1 MEESAFM
8 KKVAVLVAGVSSSRG
23 QHDRDSAELRRLC
36 GDRDKL
42 KSSLADMT
50 AERDEL
56 LAALEAMEA
65 EHCDTSP
72 YLTKAQIVFG
82 RKSLMT
88 ARELINKSRSKAK

>member
-56 LAALEAMEA
+56 LAALKGMCSEFRG
-65 EHCDTSP
+65 HDLP
-72 YLTKAQIVFG
+72 YGSSAYLVAV
-82 RKSLMT
+82 
-88 ARELINKSRSKAK
+88 ELINKSRIKDK

>member
-56 LAALEAMEA
+56 VAALQACVDYGSMTGDESITDNAIA
-65 EHCDTSP
+65 AIA
-72 YLTKAQIVFG
+72 KARGDV
-82 RKSLMT
+82 
-88 ARELINKSRSKAK
+88 